1 MHVLA
6 DTWAHRNFAG
16 TPSLVINNTTGYF
29 VVVYLYAAGLIYS
42 ACIRIAGAFRKTE
55 IVYIQ

>member
-16 TPSLVINNTTGYF
+16 TPSLVINNTDYYF
-29 VVVYLYAAGLIYS
+29 Y
-42 ACIRIAGAFRKTE
+42 E
-55 IVYIQ
+55 IFSGDAEEFEKNSG